1 MDKAKHTPG
10 PWKQFDGYGSSD
22 RNPIIVDSLP
32 DVDGKC
38 IANCICYIATTNA
51 DFQANAR
58 LIAAAPELLEALQ
71 DMLGGW
77 RYIRQ
82 FHGDLYGVGWDR
94 AQQAAE
100 AAIAKA
106 TGESS

>member
-1 MDKAKHTPG
+1 MDDVDDIKHTPG
-10 PWKQFDGYGSSD
+10 PWIFCG
-22 RNPIIVDSLP
+22 NHVDDSRGLP
-32 DVDGKC
+32 LVRT
-38 IANCICYIATTNA
+38 AHR
-51 DFQANAR
+51 DFNKINFLDMH
-58 LIAAAPELLEALQ
+58 LIAAAPELLAALQ

-106 TGESS
+106 TGEPS